1 MLFRVSSFG
10 ICHIYRMEKEHT
22 YMAVGEPE
30 SSVILKY
37 IRGTASEE
45 EKAEVDLWLKKHPD
59 NEEALLQIARIY
71 YACRTQERIVSRDPL
86 RAYWK
91 VDKKLKSQS
100 HLKES
105 QKKDHYAIFHRIVIE
120 LLKVAA
126 IVLILLG
133 GNFLLQKDDQ
143 MESFPSFQTLYVP
156 AGQRAELVLP
166 DSTKVWLNAN
176 SKLVYPTS
184 FKEGIRQVELDGEAY
199 FDVKHNGDIPFVV
212 RTKSM
217 NVTVLGTE
225 FNVSAYSG
233 IEEFNIA
240 LLRGSVELNSSD
252 RSGKYRMKAGE
263 QIFYREGKYV
273 SAQIGNMD
281 YFKWKEGV
289 LSFNN
294 QPIHVIIDKLRLYYD
309 IRIEVADLPFLEE
322 RYSGKFR
329 VKEGVEQV
337 LKVLQLEHKFTY
349 VKDNE
354 LNLITIK

>member
-1 MLFRVSSFG
+1 
-10 ICHIYRMEKEHT
+10 
-22 YMAVGEPE
+22 MAVGEPE

-143 MESFPSFQTLYVP
+143 MESFPSFQTIYVP

-199 FDVKHNGDIPFVV
+199 FDVKHNGDNPFVV

>member
-1 MLFRVSSFG
+1 M
-10 ICHIYRMEKEHT
+10 
-22 YMAVGEPE
+22 
-30 SSVILKY
+30 
-37 IRGTASEE
+37 
-45 EKAEVDLWLKKHPD
+45 
-59 NEEALLQIARIY
+59 
-71 YACRTQERIVSRDPL
+71 
-86 RAYWK
+86 
-91 VDKKLKSQS
+91 DKKILQKYVEGSITAEEVETVVDWLDADEKHVKEFMTLHKLYDISILNQS
-100 HLKES
+100 TKER
-105 QKKDHYAIFHRIVIE
+105 KTEKVARTVFRRIVIE

-126 IVLILLG
+126 IALILLS

-143 MESFPSFQTLYVP
+143 MESLPSFQTLYVP
-156 AGQRAELVLP
+156 AGQRAELILP

-176 SKLVYPTS
+176 SKLVYPSS

-199 FDVKHNGDIPFVV
+199 FDVRHNRDNPFVV

-240 LLRGSVELNSSD
+240 LLRGSVELNSPD
-252 RSGKYRMKAGE
+252 RSRKYRMTAGE
-263 QIFYREGKYV
+263 QVLYRDGKYV
-273 SAQIGNMD
+273 SAQIGSMD
-281 YFKWKEGV
+281 YFKWKEGL
-289 LSFNN
+289 LSFSN
-294 QPIHVIIDKLRLYYD
+294 QPIDVIIEKLRLYYD
-309 IRIEVADLPFLEE
+309 IKIEVADLPFLKE

-329 VKEGVEQV
+329 VKDGIEQV

>member
-1 MLFRVSSFG
+1 
-10 ICHIYRMEKEHT
+10 MEKEHI

-30 SSVILKY
+30 NSVILKY

-45 EKAEVDLWLKKHPD
+45 EKAEVNIWQKKYPE
-59 NEEALLQIARIY
+59 NEKVLLQIARIY

-91 VDKKLKSQS
+91 VDKKLKSQ
-100 HLKES
+100 
-105 QKKDHYAIFHRIVIE
+105 KKDHYAIFYRIVIE

-166 DSTKVWLNAN
+166 DSTRVWLNAN
-176 SKLVYPTS
+176 SKLVYSTS

-199 FDVKHNGDIPFVV
+199 FDVKHNGDNPFVV

-217 NVTVLGTE
+217 NVMVLGTE

-240 LLRGSVELNSSD
+240 LLRGSVELNPSD

-263 QIFYREGKYV
+263 QVFYKEGKYV
-273 SAQIGNMD
+273 SAEIGNMD

-309 IRIEVADLPFLEE
+309 IRIEVTDLPFLEE

-329 VKEGVEQV
+329 VKEGIEQV

>member
-1 MLFRVSSFG
+1 M
-10 ICHIYRMEKEHT
+10 
-22 YMAVGEPE
+22 
-30 SSVILKY
+30 
-37 IRGTASEE
+37 
-45 EKAEVDLWLKKHPD
+45 
-59 NEEALLQIARIY
+59 
-71 YACRTQERIVSRDPL
+71 
-86 RAYWK
+86 
-91 VDKKLKSQS
+91 DKKLLQKYVEGSITAEEVETVVDWLDADEKHVKEFMTLHKLYDISILNQS
-100 HLKES
+100 TQGRKKE
-105 QKKDHYAIFHRIVIE
+105 KVARTVFRRIVIE

-126 IVLILLG
+126 IALILFS

-143 MESFPSFQTLYVP
+143 MESLPSFQTLYVP
-156 AGQRAELVLP
+156 AGQRAELILP

-176 SKLVYPTS
+176 SKLVYPSS

-199 FDVKHNGDIPFVV
+199 FDVRHNGDNPFVV

-240 LLRGSVELNSSD
+240 LLRGSVELNSPDLS
-252 RSGKYRMKAGE
+252 RKYRMTAGE
-263 QIFYREGKYV
+263 QVLYRDGKYV
-273 SAQIGNMD
+273 SDQIGSMD
-281 YFKWKEGV
+281 YFKWKEGL

-294 QPIHVIIDKLRLYYD
+294 QPIHVIIEKLRLYYD
-309 IRIEVADLPFLEE
+309 IRIEVADLPFLKE

-329 VKEGVEQV
+329 VKNGIEQV

>member
-1 MLFRVSSFG
+1 M
-10 ICHIYRMEKEHT
+10 
-22 YMAVGEPE
+22 
-30 SSVILKY
+30 
-37 IRGTASEE
+37 
-45 EKAEVDLWLKKHPD
+45 
-59 NEEALLQIARIY
+59 
-71 YACRTQERIVSRDPL
+71 
-86 RAYWK
+86 
-91 VDKKLKSQS
+91 DKKLLQKYVEGSITAEEVETVVDWLDADEKHVKEFMTLHKLYDISILNQS
-100 HLKES
+100 TQGRKKE
-105 QKKDHYAIFHRIVIE
+105 KVARTVFRRIVIE

-126 IVLILLG
+126 IALILFS

-143 MESFPSFQTLYVP
+143 MESLPSFQTLYVL
-156 AGQRAELVLP
+156 AGQRAELILP

-176 SKLVYPTS
+176 SKLVYPSS

-199 FDVKHNGDIPFVV
+199 FDVRHNGDNPFVV

-240 LLRGSVELNSSD
+240 LLRGSVELNSPDLS
-252 RSGKYRMKAGE
+252 RKYRMTAGE
-263 QIFYREGKYV
+263 QVLYRDGKYV
-273 SAQIGNMD
+273 SDQIGSMD
-281 YFKWKEGV
+281 YFKWKEGL

-294 QPIHVIIDKLRLYYD
+294 QPIHVIIEKLRLYYD
-309 IRIEVADLPFLEE
+309 IRIEVADLPFLKE

-329 VKEGVEQV
+329 VKDGIEQV

>member
-1 MLFRVSSFG
+1 
-10 ICHIYRMEKEHT
+10 
-22 YMAVGEPE
+22 MAVGEPE

-199 FDVKHNGDIPFVV
+199 FDVKHNGDNPSVV

>member
-1 MLFRVSSFG
+1 M
-10 ICHIYRMEKEHT
+10 
-22 YMAVGEPE
+22 
-30 SSVILKY
+30 
-37 IRGTASEE
+37 
-45 EKAEVDLWLKKHPD
+45 
-59 NEEALLQIARIY
+59 
-71 YACRTQERIVSRDPL
+71 
-86 RAYWK
+86 
-91 VDKKLKSQS
+91 DKKLLQKYVEGSITAEEVETVVDWLDADEKHVKEFMILHRLYDISILNQS
-100 HLKES
+100 TQGRKKE
-105 QKKDHYAIFHRIVIE
+105 KVARTFFRRIVIE

-126 IVLILLG
+126 IALILFS

-143 MESFPSFQTLYVP
+143 MESLPSFQTLYVP
-156 AGQRAELVLP
+156 AGQRAELILP

-176 SKLVYPTS
+176 SKLVYPSS

-199 FDVKHNGDIPFVV
+199 FDVRHNGDNPFVV

-240 LLRGSVELNSSD
+240 LLRGSVELNSPDLS
-252 RSGKYRMKAGE
+252 RKYRMTAGE
-263 QIFYREGKYV
+263 QVLYRDGKYV
-273 SAQIGNMD
+273 SDQIGSMD
-281 YFKWKEGV
+281 YFKWKEGL

-294 QPIHVIIDKLRLYYD
+294 QPIHVIIEKLRLYYD
-309 IRIEVADLPFLEE
+309 IRIEVADLPFLKE

-329 VKEGVEQV
+329 VKDGIEQV

>member
-1 MLFRVSSFG
+1 
-10 ICHIYRMEKEHT
+10 
-22 YMAVGEPE
+22 MAVGEPE

-166 DSTKVWLNAN
+166 DSTRVWLNAN

-199 FDVKHNGDIPFVV
+199 FDVKHNGDNPFVV

-309 IRIEVADLPFLEE
+309 IRIEVAL
-322 RYSGKFR
+322 S
-329 VKEGVEQV
+329 
-337 LKVLQLEHKFTY
+337 
-349 VKDNE
+349 
-354 LNLITIK
+354 LIHI

>member
-1 MLFRVSSFG
+1 
-10 ICHIYRMEKEHT
+10 
-22 YMAVGEPE
+22 MAVGEPE

-91 VDKKLKSQS
+91 VDKKIKSQS

-199 FDVKHNGDIPFVV
+199 FDVKHNGDNPFVV

>member
-1 MLFRVSSFG
+1 
-10 ICHIYRMEKEHT
+10 
-22 YMAVGEPE
+22 MAVGEPE
-30 SSVILKY
+30 NSVILKY

-91 VDKKLKSQS
+91 VDKKLTSQS
-100 HLKES
+100 NLKES
-105 QKKDHYAIFHRIVIE
+105 QKRGRYVIFHRIVIE

-184 FKEGIRQVELDGEAY
+184 FKEGVRQVELDGEAY
-199 FDVKHNGDIPFVV
+199 FDVKHNGDNPFVV

-263 QIFYREGKYV
+263 QVFYKEGKYV

>member
-1 MLFRVSSFG
+1 
-10 ICHIYRMEKEHT
+10 
-22 YMAVGEPE
+22 MAVGEPE

-199 FDVKHNGDIPFVV
+199 FDVKHNGDNPFVV

-294 QPIHVIIDKLRLYYD
+294 QPIHVITDKLRLYYD

>member
-1 MLFRVSSFG
+1 M
-10 ICHIYRMEKEHT
+10 
-22 YMAVGEPE
+22 
-30 SSVILKY
+30 
-37 IRGTASEE
+37 
-45 EKAEVDLWLKKHPD
+45 
-59 NEEALLQIARIY
+59 
-71 YACRTQERIVSRDPL
+71 
-86 RAYWK
+86 
-91 VDKKLKSQS
+91 DKKLLQKYVEGSITAEEVETVVDWLDADEKHVKEFMTLHKLYDISILNQS
-100 HLKES
+100 TQGRKKE
-105 QKKDHYAIFHRIVIE
+105 KVARTVFRRIVIE

-126 IVLILLG
+126 IALILFS

-143 MESFPSFQTLYVP
+143 MESLPSFQTLYVP
-156 AGQRAELVLP
+156 AEQRAELILP

-176 SKLVYPTS
+176 SKLVYPSS

-199 FDVKHNGDIPFVV
+199 FDVRHNGDNPFVV

-240 LLRGSVELNSSD
+240 LLRGSVELNSPDLS
-252 RSGKYRMKAGE
+252 RKYRMTAGE
-263 QIFYREGKYV
+263 QVLYRDGKYV
-273 SAQIGNMD
+273 SDQIGSMD
-281 YFKWKEGV
+281 YFKWKEGL

-294 QPIHVIIDKLRLYYD
+294 QPIHVIIEKLRLYYD
-309 IRIEVADLPFLEE
+309 IRIEVADLPFLKE

-329 VKEGVEQV
+329 VKDGIEQV